1 MNRIRR
7 NVISNYTSRKT
18 RASRQDNRHYD
29 NQESNG
35 SKNRRKN
42 KSKRPN
48 EKNYPEKSREPT
60 MDKLI
65 KDIRQKVKDSKKFW
79 SNLPYQMCNNEDL
92 IASSNMDKKCYSLK
106 EDG

>member
-7 NVISNYTSRKT
+7 NEDSGRKK
-18 RASRQDNRHYD
+18 RASKQDNRHYD
-29 NQESNG
+29 SLENNG

-42 KSKRPN
+42 KNKRPN
-48 EKNYPEKSREPT
+48 EKNYQEESREPT

-92 IASSNMDKKCYSLK
+92 VASSNMDNKCWNAKQY
-106 EDG
+106 G

>member
-1 MNRIRR
+1 
-7 NVISNYTSRKT
+7 
-18 RASRQDNRHYD
+18 
-29 NQESNG
+29 
-35 SKNRRKN
+35 
-42 KSKRPN
+42 
-48 EKNYPEKSREPT
+48 

-92 IASSNMDKKCYSLK
+92 IANMDKKCWSSK